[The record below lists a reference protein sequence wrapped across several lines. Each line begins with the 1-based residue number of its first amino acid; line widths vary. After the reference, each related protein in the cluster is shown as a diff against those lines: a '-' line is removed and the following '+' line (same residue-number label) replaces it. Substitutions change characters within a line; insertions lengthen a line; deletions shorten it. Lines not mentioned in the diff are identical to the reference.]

1 MGRRSAVRQ
10 ARYVSLTGAR
20 PAWQINDGDGNG
32 WTPLHYAAS
41 SGKSALMALQVLL
54 EHHADFDR
62 KNKKGE
68 TPLHV
73 ACAGRHIESASELIK
88 AGCNYEA
95 RNNDSLEAFDLL
107 DPVAREKWER
117 DRWIR
122 AAVEQG
128 RHVRE
133 RIAIQVKEEADKAA
147 EAKRMKEAERKA
159 AAAAA
164 AAAAE
169 VEAAVAGKKTGAG
182 PGGEHVAS
190 KRQKYMALR
199 DHMAMKMKRSK
210 AESRKAVQDISV
222 ALEDVRI
229 VEDRKRREEADEK
242 ASYRTIPG
250 CKEALDAEE
259 ARYELEILR
268 QADAQPDEI
277 HQRCTLLV
285 CESAARNMKITALEH
300 EAELASTQQRLEA
313 AANRAHDLSRL
324 VPLAKLLGAAIRL
337 DRRRVVLEEEAER
350 VRLER
355 LRQYEL
361 LQREEEERRR
371 ALCAEDQQRN
381 ALKEEVKCARCGKMF
396 VDDESNTAASCRY
409 HRSACLFLATCYF

>member
-1 MGRRSAVRQ
+1 VPVPVVLAVRQ
-10 ARYVSLTGAR
+10 ALRALTGER
-20 PAWQINDGDGNG
+20 PPWQINDGDGNG

-62 KNKKGE
+62 KNNKGE

-88 AGCNYEA
+88 AGCNYGA
-95 RNNDSLEAFDLL
+95 KNKDDLEAFDLL
-107 DPVAREKWER
+107 DPATRETWER

-133 RIAIQVKEEADKAA
+133 RIAIRVKEEADKAA
-147 EAKRMKEAERKA
+147 EAKRLREAERKA

-164 AAAAE
+164 EAAAE
-169 VEAAVAGKKTGAG
+169 VEAAVGKKTGAG
-182 PGGEHVAS
+182 GGENVAS

-222 ALEDVRI
+222 ALDHVRI
-229 VEDRKRREEADEK
+229 EEERKRRAEADEK
-242 ASYRTIPG
+242 ASYRAIPG
-250 CKEALDAEE
+250 CKEALDTEE
-259 ARYELEILR
+259 ARHELEILR
-268 QADAQPDEI
+268 HADAQPDEI
-277 HQRCTLLV
+277 DQCCTLLV

-337 DRRRVVLEEEAER
+337 DRRRVVLEEEAARAPPPVRAAAER
-350 VRLER
+350 GGGAAARASYRGPAARRYPGGSQVRAV
-355 LRQYEL
+355 RQDVC
-361 LQREEEERRR
+361 RRR
-371 ALCAEDQQRN
+371 IKHCCQLPLPQGMLQEPYISR
-381 ALKEEVKCARCGKMF
+381 K
-396 VDDESNTAASCRY
+396 
-409 HRSACLFLATCYF
+409 